1 MNDIVDYHFL
11 SLDLEMNQ
19 PSGKIIEVGVA
30 IGSLSEGIRTIH
42 NWFVDPEEPISED
55 ITSLTGIDNETIR
68 KSCVSLNVV
77 ANKIGE
83 LITLYN
89 CFVNPVQWGGGDS
102 QKLVSEFRNQ
112 GIDFPYFGRREIDVK
127 TICTYLA
134 MVQGKKP
141 SGGLKSYVA
150 RYGLKFRGTPHR
162 AAVDAENTLS
172 LWFELMKRQR
182 ILEEGCVSLKSVKT

>member
-1 MNDIVDYHFL
+1 MNDIVNCNFL

-30 IGSLSEGIRTIH
+30 IGSLPKGIHTIH
-42 NWFVDPEEPISED
+42 TFLVDPGEPVSEF
-55 ITSLTGIDNETIR
+55 ITSLTGIDDDAIR
-68 KSCVSLNVV
+68 ESCVSLDVV
-77 ANKIGE
+77 ADKIGE
-83 LITLYN
+83 LITLHN

-112 GIDFPYFGRREIDVK
+112 GIDFPYFGRREIDIK

-134 MVQGKKP
+134 MVQGRKP
-141 SGGLKSYVA
+141 SGGLKSYIS
-150 RYGLKFRGTPHR
+150 RYGLQFRGAPHR

-172 LWFELMKRQR
+172 LWFELLKRQR
-182 ILEEGCVSLKSVKT
+182 TLEEGCVSLKSVRS